1 MIMIQYIYNMFD
13 TMIVLAFDPWVSQ
26 FMFSY
31 VICTGIYI
39 MEVMIL
45 MIGYETP
52 VICGID
58 DAFQTNDHKLCF
70 TGNVSKEDVTLCYK
84 HVI

>member
-1 MIMIQYIYNMFD
+1 
-13 TMIVLAFDPWVSQ
+13 
-26 FMFSY
+26 
-31 VICTGIYI
+31 